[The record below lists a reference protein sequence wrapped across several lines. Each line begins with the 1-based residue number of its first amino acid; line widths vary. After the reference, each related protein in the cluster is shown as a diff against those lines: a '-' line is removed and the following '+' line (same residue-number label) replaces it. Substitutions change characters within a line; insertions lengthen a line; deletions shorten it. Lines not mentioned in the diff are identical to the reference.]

1 MRLAVMALCAALA
14 VGAASGTARGRES
27 WPRAARLG
35 AAADSA
41 GGTSRPD
48 ARTWRS
54 PGTAARLSLLATMAP
69 LFLGLPATKNEGG
82 AAVVGGALAL
92 TGVVLGPAAGYY
104 YGGCDRRGAT
114 GIVVRAGLSA
124 LGAIAATQ
132 AEWPTLDLW
141 GTGGDSG
148 NAAAFLTV
156 SAFALVFSHMIY
168 DLAQVSHTVR
178 LENERRGRQP
188 PSATPVLSAP
198 FGSPAPAVGLCVRF

>member
-1 MRLAVMALCAALA
+1 MRLAAIALCATLA
-14 VGAASGTARGRES
+14 VGAVSGTAAGREFG
-27 WPRAARLG
+27 PRASGLG
-35 AAADSA
+35 GAADSVR
-41 GGTSRPD
+41 GLPRPD
-48 ARTWRS
+48 DHPWRS
-54 PGTAARLSLLATMAP
+54 PGKASRISLLATLAP
-69 LFLGLPATKNEGG
+69 LFIGLPATKSEGG
-82 AAVVGGALAL
+82 AADLGGALAL

-114 GIVVRAGLSA
+114 GIAIRAGLSA

-178 LENERRGRQP
+178 LENERRGRRP

-198 FGSPAPAVGLCVRF
+198 FESPAPAVGLCVRF